1 MKNLKNQSNKLPYII
16 FGILSLFSVS
26 LIFNNNLWF
35 DESYTLSL
43 IQHDFPKIIEIL
55 KTDMHPPLYF
65 LSLKV
70 FCMIFGYSIHITK
83 VFSVLGYIATL
94 SLGLTIVKKHF
105 DNTTSIIY
113 MLTVGAVPMSL
124 YFSVQQ
130 RSYQWCIFF
139 VTLSFIEALLF
150 IENHKIHHCVIFV
163 IASLFSAYNHLY
175 ALLAVGII
183 FAFVNIYIILKDRK
197 LLKAIIISD
206 IAMVAGYSPWIIPL
220 LNQTKS
226 AAGNFWLKGVEPL
239 SLIVFASG
247 IIVSA
252 LILAKKDNRKL
263 PIIFAIISILSV
275 QIIGLFV
282 TIFIRPFYIARYCNE
297 VLGIFA
303 LLVAFGT
310 KNIKVNAKK
319 VICICLS
326 ILSIGCVVVTGIFEY
341 NPSMKNFFNRFDK
354 VTSSSDTFIYSD
366 SAFGIMSYYYP
377 KNTHICTYYES
388 WFSAFD
394 NVQYIN
400 KKKIKSKINSSDTVW
415 FVKNTLTKTPMYLKE
430 NYKLKSVDSFKC
442 DFNTFQVY
450 SVQKK

>member
-1 MKNLKNQSNKLPYII
+1 
-16 FGILSLFSVS
+16 
-26 LIFNNNLWF
+26 
-35 DESYTLSL
+35 
-43 IQHDFPKIIEIL
+43 
-55 KTDMHPPLYF
+55 
-65 LSLKV
+65 
-70 FCMIFGYSIHITK
+70 
-83 VFSVLGYIATL
+83 
-94 SLGLTIVKKHF
+94 
-105 DNTTSIIY
+105 
-113 MLTVGAVPMSL
+113 
-124 YFSVQQ
+124 
-130 RSYQWCIFF
+130 
-139 VTLSFIEALLF
+139 
-150 IENHKIHHCVIFV
+150 
-163 IASLFSAYNHLY
+163 
-175 ALLAVGII
+175 
-183 FAFVNIYIILKDRK
+183 
-197 LLKAIIISD
+197 
-206 IAMVAGYSPWIIPL
+206 MVAGYSPWIIPL

-275 QIIGLFV
+275 QVIGLFV

-310 KNIKVNAKK
+310 KNIKVKAKK

-415 FVKNTLTKTPMYLKE
+415 FVKNTLSKTPIYLKE

>member
-1 MKNLKNQSNKLPYII
+1 MKNFKNQSNKLPYII

-70 FCMIFGYSIHITK
+70 FCMIFGYSIPITK

-94 SLGLTIVKKHF
+94 SIGLTVIKKHF
-105 DNTTSIIY
+105 DSTTSIIY

-197 LLKAIIISD
+197 LLKAI
-206 IAMVAGYSPWIIPL
+206 MP
-220 LNQTKS
+220 NKS
-226 AAGNFWLKGVEPL
+226 
-239 SLIVFASG
+239 
-247 IIVSA
+247 
-252 LILAKKDNRKL
+252 
-263 PIIFAIISILSV
+263 
-275 QIIGLFV
+275 
-282 TIFIRPFYIARYCNE
+282 T
-297 VLGIFA
+297 
-303 LLVAFGT
+303 
-310 KNIKVNAKK
+310 
-319 VICICLS
+319 
-326 ILSIGCVVVTGIFEY
+326 
-341 NPSMKNFFNRFDK
+341 FDR
-354 VTSSSDTFIYSD
+354 
-366 SAFGIMSYYYP
+366 
-377 KNTHICTYYES
+377 
-388 WFSAFD
+388 
-394 NVQYIN
+394 
-400 KKKIKSKINSSDTVW
+400 
-415 FVKNTLTKTPMYLKE
+415 TKTIKRSFLRTLEKRE
-430 NYKLKSVDSFKC
+430 NVLIKNVRIWSRGMH
-442 DFNTFQVY
+442 T
-450 SVQKK
+450 

>member
-1 MKNLKNQSNKLPYII
+1 MAHGITWYES
-16 FGILSLFSVS
+16 FDILSDYARRECL
-26 LIFNNNLWF
+26 LIDDVPFIDRFLKSMYNYECYKCKGEKITVGELCLKYRNGT
-35 DESYTLSL
+35 YL
-43 IQHDFPKIIEIL
+43 ITMQGHI
-55 KTDMHPPLYF
+55 T
-65 LSLKV
+65 
-70 FCMIFGYSIHITK
+70 CMI
-83 VFSVLGYIATL
+83 
-94 SLGLTIVKKHF
+94 
-105 DNTTSIIY
+105 D
-113 MLTVGAVPMSL
+113 
-124 YFSVQQ
+124 
-130 RSYQWCIFF
+130 
-139 VTLSFIEALLF
+139 
-150 IENHKIHHCVIFV
+150 
-163 IASLFSAYNHLY
+163 
-175 ALLAVGII
+175 
-183 FAFVNIYIILKDRK
+183 
-197 LLKAIIISD
+197 
-206 IAMVAGYSPWIIPL
+206 
-220 LNQTKS
+220 
-226 AAGNFWLKGVEPL
+226 GVEPL

-310 KNIKVNAKK
+310 KNIKVKAKK

-354 VTSSSDTFIYSD
+354 VTSSSDTFIYTD